1 MDLYIRSVN
10 DLPHAV
16 SRHTPTSARCGVS
29 LVGAIEITEQQ
40 ALTFLA
46 DARCTGCF
54 PDWSH
59 KKRYETRG

>member
-1 MDLYIRSVN
+1 MSLYIRHRT

-16 SRHTPTSARCGVS
+16 SSHTPTSARCGVS
-29 LVGAIEITEQQ
+29 LAGAVAITEEQ
-40 ALTFLA
+40 ARTFLG
-46 DARCTGCF
+46 DVRCTGCF